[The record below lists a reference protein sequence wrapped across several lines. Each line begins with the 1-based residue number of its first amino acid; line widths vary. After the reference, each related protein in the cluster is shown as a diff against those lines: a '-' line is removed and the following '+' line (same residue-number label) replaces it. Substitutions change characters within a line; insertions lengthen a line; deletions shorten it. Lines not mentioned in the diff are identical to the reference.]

1 MYSLIIISIDLR
13 SQFCFCN
20 VAGCLPSLSWL
31 NIMVG
36 FGIAMMLSADGEKAI
51 LPVCNQLFRRQK
63 ERVRGSETGQVEPL
77 GECHCSRR
85 VWVKIK
91 C

>member
-1 MYSLIIISIDLR
+1 MFSLIIISIDLR

-20 VAGCLPSLSWL
+20 VAGCLPFLSGSTSWW
-31 NIMVG
+31 G

-63 ERVRGSETGQVEPL
+63 KESEDQRQEQL
-77 GECHCSRR
+77 GKCHCNRR

-91 C
+91 W